1 MIAVLT
7 LLPGLVPFIDTPVA
21 SAHNL
26 DQRMV
31 YMFFDPD
38 TQATLDARIAGGWVP
53 GTPLLQTNDEI
64 GLIIKVIPTDGTD
77 TGVGGYVNFYVPD
90 GVEVIDAA
98 YVLPDGSGG
107 YTDIP
112 MKGQA
117 PMPAVGAGGDPTPN
131 LVGITRGPNI
141 LGTTS
146 KIVTDANKN
155 LGTLPGVYG
164 DMGIFYST
172 DPDTAFDSWR
182 AFWGGTGPLI
192 TNNSGDQIGHR
203 TTTGQILNKWDAEQ
217 MYAYGMKSPNNPIID
232 SNGRGTA
239 PWGMANVVA
248 GPQSGYAWQ
257 FDLDAFQAAGG
268 VVGSTATKAQA
279 DAAFTL
285 GPWQRIRY
293 PGSQISDDP
302 PGANPA
308 VQPYTRG
315 ADGST
320 VGWALSSANPLPA
333 NTKTVRWA
341 IGQLTENRPEW
352 VRVKVRIT
360 NAAAYYLYNNSVS
373 TIQGQQ
379 ITAQGCPVFFSDTY
393 GGDAGGDSNGKDHIW
408 RYYDPSDTAWNGC
421 VALGKPTDLAAVAV
435 GQTYQYKVNFYN
447 AGQTT
452 LTNVVVK
459 DTLPGGVQF
468 ISAVPAQN
476 SGPNPLTWNLGTLQ
490 PGQKFE
496 ALVTVK
502 ATSNGPL
509 ENCIEVTSAQL
520 PAQTVCE
527 TIPAGPVVILNPQ
540 KSVTPTTVVPGGT
553 VRYTV
558 DVTNVGTATSGNPVV
573 IRDVLPA
580 GFTYAAAPAP
590 TATVNGASVTPS
602 VNAADPSNPIFTIP
616 AGIAAGKKLVLE
628 FSAQVNANQDAGT
641 YCNRYTV
648 SQNGVN
654 LPTGLLACVNVG
666 AAEIGDEVWRDW
678 NGNGIRDPEDE
689 GLPGVNLTLTP
700 GAVPDTTDANG
711 TYLYEGLSAGTYT
724 VNVTPPSG
732 YTQTY
737 DPDATVDNAHT
748 VTVSEG

>member
-1 MIAVLT
+1 M
-7 LLPGLVPFIDTPVA
+7 
-21 SAHNL
+21 
-26 DQRMV
+26 
-31 YMFFDPD
+31 
-38 TQATLDARIAGGWVP
+38 DARIAGGWVP
-53 GTPLLQTNDEI
+53 GTPLLQINIEI

-98 YVLPDGSGG
+98 YVIPDGSGG
-107 YTDIP
+107 YADIP

-164 DMGIFYST
+164 DMGIFYSI

-257 FDLDAFQAAGG
+257 FDLDAFLAAGG

-315 ADGST
+315 ADGRHA
-320 VGWALSSANPLPA
+320 VGWVLNAADTRCPP
-333 NTKTVRWA
+333 TPRPMRWA
-341 IGQLTENRPEW
+341 IGRLTKEPARVECASPCASPITRP
-352 VRVKVRIT
+352 T
-360 NAAAYYLYNNSVS
+360 MP
-373 TIQGQQ
+373 T
-379 ITAQGCPVFFSDTY
+379 TTPCPPLGPADHGPECQVFFADTY
-393 GGDAGGDSNGKDHIW
+393 GDAGGDSNGKDHIW
-408 RYYDPSDTAWNGC
+408 RYYDPSDTAWNSC
-421 VALGKPTDLAAVAV
+421 MALGKPTDLAAPWPWARLSLLM
-435 GQTYQYKVNFYN
+435 QDQALHHN

-452 LTNVVVK
+452 LTNLRGQGHVA
-459 DTLPGGVQF
+459 GRVQF
-468 ISAVPAQN
+468 I
-476 SGPNPLTWNLGTLQ
+476 
-490 PGQKFE
+490 
-496 ALVTVK
+496 
-502 ATSNGPL
+502 
-509 ENCIEVTSAQL
+509 
-520 PAQTVCE
+520 
-527 TIPAGPVVILNPQ
+527 
-540 KSVTPTTVVPGGT
+540 
-553 VRYTV
+553 
-558 DVTNVGTATSGNPVV
+558 
-573 IRDVLPA
+573 
-580 GFTYAAAPAP
+580 
-590 TATVNGASVTPS
+590 NGARP
-602 VNAADPSNPIFTIP
+602 PGPI
-616 AGIAAGKKLVLE
+616 
-628 FSAQVNANQDAGT
+628 
-641 YCNRYTV
+641 R
-648 SQNGVN
+648 
-654 LPTGLLACVNVG
+654 
-666 AAEIGDEVWRDW
+666 
-678 NGNGIRDPEDE
+678 
-689 GLPGVNLTLTP
+689 
-700 GAVPDTTDANG
+700 
-711 TYLYEGLSAGTYT
+711 
-724 VNVTPPSG
+724 
-732 YTQTY
+732 
-737 DPDATVDNAHT
+737 
-748 VTVSEG
+748 